1 MKITLRRDP
10 DPKTEFYYH
19 QQFKI
24 YHEPY
29 LIWDRETW
37 EAVLTTCAVY
47 QIDVNGVNAGD
58 VILEEK
64 GKGIFTIVD
73 FGLLPE
79 FQGKGVGR
87 ALLNEIMKIG
97 KKLTAVTREETL
109 PFFLKCGFVVKR
121 RIRDYYDRGIRVM
134 MSSGQTGMEM
144 RTVNETRGVRSRPAQ
159 MQKAKKYD
167 IYSRQEPKWHHI

>member
-1 MKITLRRDP
+1 MKNTLRRDP

-47 QIDVNGVNAGD
+47 QIDVNGINAGD

-64 GKGIFTIVD
+64 GKGVFTIVD

-87 ALLNEIMKIG
+87 AVLNEIMRIG

-109 PFFLKCGFVVKR
+109 HFFLKCGFVVKR
-121 RIRDYYDRGIRVM
+121 RIRDYYDRGIEGYDVVWADRD
-134 MSSGQTGMEM
+134 G
-144 RTVNETRGVRSRPAQ
+144 NEDRERSTWSQVTPRSN
-159 MQKAKKYD
+159 AKGKK
-167 IYSRQEPKWHHI
+167 I

>member
-1 MKITLRRDP
+1 MKITLRKDP
-10 DPKTEFYYH
+10 DPQTEFYYH
-19 QQFKI
+19 QQFEI
-24 YHEPY
+24 YHKSY

-64 GKGIFTIVD
+64 GKGVFTIVD

-87 ALLNEIMKIG
+87 AVLKEIMRIG

-109 PFFLKCGFVVKR
+109 PFFLKCGFVLKR
-121 RIRDYYDRGIRVM
+121 RMRDYYDRGIEGYLVVWADRDGNED
-134 MSSGQTGMEM
+134 SERGT
-144 RTVNETRGVRSRPAQ
+144 RTQARPRSN
-159 MQKAKKYD
+159 AKVKK
-167 IYSRQEPKWHHI
+167 I

>member
-64 GKGIFTIVD
+64 GKGVFTIVD

-87 ALLNEIMKIG
+87 AVLNEIMKIG
-97 KKLTAVTREETL
+97 KNLTAVTREETL

-121 RIRDYYDRGIRVM
+121 RIRDYYDRGIEGYDVVWADRD
-134 MSSGQTGMEM
+134 GNDDRE
-144 RTVNETRGVRSRPAQ
+144 RSTWSQVTPRSN
-159 MQKAKKYD
+159 AKGKK
-167 IYSRQEPKWHHI
+167 I

>member
-1 MKITLRRDP
+1 MKITLQRDP

-47 QIDVNGVNAGD
+47 QIDVNGVNAGA

-64 GKGIFTIVD
+64 GKGVFMIVD

-87 ALLNEIMKIG
+87 AVLNEIMKIG

-109 PFFLKCGFVVKR
+109 PFFLKCGFAVKR
-121 RIRDYYDRGIRVM
+121 RIRDYYDRGIEGYDVVWADRD
-134 MSSGQTGMEM
+134 GNDDRE
-144 RTVNETRGVRSRPAQ
+144 RSTWSQVTPRSN
-159 MQKAKKYD
+159 AKGKK
-167 IYSRQEPKWHHI
+167 I